1 MPTTEAPPDSRR
13 AWSLTGGLL
22 WDGLS
27 DGLQDSTLHT
37 SGALIVDAPEGGAS
51 ILDVSGLTLLPGMIE
66 AHAHLCFNGG
76 ADWRAVYDGD
86 TPGGMLLR
94 MAGYARRMLD
104 AGITTVR
111 DLGAP
116 TALVIELRQAAR
128 QGLVVAPD
136 LLVAGA
142 PVTISGGH
150 CWFMGGEA
158 DGVEGV
164 RLAVRERHQAGVDW
178 IKVMA
183 SGGNM
188 TPGSDPTRAQ
198 YTVEELRTVV
208 EEAHRHGLRVTAHAH
223 GVEGIRVAVE
233 AGVDGLEHCSFQTPQ
248 GSVKDEDLI
257 AEIARRG
264 IVVSPTIVGS
274 LAAMEGTE
282 RWAMRANLV
291 RALFEAGCR
300 VVMSTDCGIP
310 NTPHEGLAAS
320 METLRRMSG
329 QDPLAIL
336 RLTTSTSADLLGLAD
351 RGVLQPGRRADLL
364 AVEGDPT
371 RDLGA
376 LQRVRL
382 VMRDGEVVYR
392 DRV

>member
-1 MPTTEAPPDSRR
+1 MSQATPTHAP
-13 AWSLTGGLL
+13 WSLTGGRI
-22 WDGLS
+22 WDGLADDLVPGVVHT
-27 DGLQDSTLHT
+27 DGTLLAGGPPD
-37 SGALIVDAPEGGAS
+37 GARV
-51 ILDVSGLTLLPGMIE
+51 LDVTGLTVLPGLIE
-66 AHAHLCFNGG
+66 AHAHLCFNGR

-86 TPGGMLLR
+86 SPGGMLLR
-94 MAGYARRMLD
+94 MAGHARRMLE

-116 TALVIELRQAAR
+116 TLLAIELRDATR

-142 PVTISGGH
+142 PITITGGH

-164 RLAVRERHQAGVDW
+164 RLAVRARHKAGVDW

-188 TPGSDPTRAQ
+188 TPGSDPLRAQ
-198 YTVEELRTVV
+198 FTLDELRTILD
-208 EEAHRHGLRVTAHAH
+208 EAHRQGLRVTAHAH

-248 GSVKDEDLI
+248 GSVKDEVVI
-257 AEIARRG
+257 EEIARQG

-282 RWAMRANLV
+282 RWSRRADLV

-310 NTPHEGLAAS
+310 STPHEGLAGS

-329 QDPLAIL
+329 LDPVAVL
-336 RLTTSTSADLLGLAD
+336 RLATSTSADLLGLPD
-351 RGVLQPGRRADLL
+351 RGVLEPGRRADLV

-382 VMRDGEVVYR
+382 VVRGGEVVYR
-392 DRV
+392 SPG